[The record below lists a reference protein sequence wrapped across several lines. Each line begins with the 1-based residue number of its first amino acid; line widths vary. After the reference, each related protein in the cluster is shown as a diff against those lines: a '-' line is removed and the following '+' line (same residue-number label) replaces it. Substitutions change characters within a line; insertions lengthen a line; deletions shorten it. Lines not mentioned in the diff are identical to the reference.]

1 MAMELRLRRQRGIGL
16 VDVLVSMVLL
26 LVALLS
32 ILPLFIRALRT
43 NASAFDYTNV
53 NEMARDKLEQLMN
66 LSITDSLLLVP
77 AGQLSAAFPNDLPA
91 HIDPRTAAAS
101 TKSTDPAYPYQRTWT
116 VEILDVD
123 DANNLLPVASGAP
136 YKVKRI
142 SVTVSSSR
150 GNVPGLRL
158 VTVTSLR
165 RNPNPANNLQ

>member
-1 MAMELRLRRQRGIGL
+1 MELRLRRQRGVGL
-16 VDVLVSMVLL
+16 VDVMVSMVLL
-26 LVALLS
+26 LVALIS

-66 LSITDSLLLVP
+66 LSITDPLLLVP
-77 AGQLSAAFPNDLPA
+77 AGQLSAAFANDLPA
-91 HIDPRTAAAS
+91 NIDPRTAGAS
-101 TKSTDPAYPYQRTWT
+101 AKSTDPAYPYQRTWT
-116 VEILDVD
+116 VELLDVD

-150 GNVPGLRL
+150 GNIPGLRL